1 MEKERLLQDLSTIEL
16 SEINGGDKFTKSV
29 GSGLGTFGGVLMN
42 FLQDMWDGSIES
54 ASNGSYAYK

>member
-1 MEKERLLQDLSTIEL
+1 MKELTEKECM
-16 SEINGGDKFTKSV
+16 EINGGDKFTKSV